1 MYFETCPSGSTQH
14 VVTKGDTLWKLSQSY
29 GVSLQSIIDANSG
42 VNANN
47 LQIGSILCI
56 PTNSPSPTSP
66 HSCPDRTF
74 SYTVHS
80 GDTLWK
86 LSQAYGTS
94 TQSIFD
100 ANPGINPQNL
110 QIGSTLCI
118 PIARTAPAPSV
129 KADSMTSGIP
139 PVTCP
144 NGTFAYAIQSGD
156 TIWRLSQTFGISTQS
171 ILDANPGVNSQ
182 NLQIGST
189 LCIPASQA
197 TPAPSGK
204 AAPPVKTVPMIQT
217 APLTSEMPATCPE
230 GTFAYTIQ
238 SGDTIWRL
246 SQTYGISTQSI
257 LDANPGIN
265 PQNLQIGST
274 LCIPVSQT
282 APVPSGKAA
291 PPVKAV
297 PIIQTAPLTSEMPA
311 SCPKGTFAYT
321 IQSGDTIWRLS
332 QTYGISTQS
341 ILDANPGVNPQNLQ
355 IGSTLCIPASQA
367 TPAPSGKAVSPAQT
381 SQAAPPA
388 KAAPLAPTAPPNPA
402 VSQAAVTSSRHFA
415 YCIKRCDTISDIARN
430 FYVSVQSILNE
441 NPGINPKCLQAGTYL
456 CVPFNCCGE
465 NTWRYTVM
473 SGDTL
478 NRIANKLSVSP
489 SAIMAANPNIDFR
502 HLVHCQ
508 VICIPKD

>member
-14 VVTKGDTLWKLSQSY
+14 VVKEGDTLWKLSQSY

-56 PTNSPSPTSP
+56 PANSASPTSS
-66 HSCPDRTF
+66 HTCPDRTF

-80 GDTLWK
+80 GDTIWK

-94 TQSIFD
+94 TQSILD

-118 PIARTAPAPSV
+118 PIARAVTVPPVKAAPPVTTAPMIQTAPL
-129 KADSMTSGIP
+129 TSGIP
-139 PVTCP
+139 SVTCP
-144 NGTFAYAIQSGD
+144 KGTFGYTIQSGD
-156 TIWRLSQTFGISTQS
+156 TIWKLSQTYGISTQS
-171 ILDANPGVNSQ
+171 ILDTNPGINPQ

-189 LCIPASQA
+189 LCIPVAQA
-197 TPAPSGK
+197 AAPTPPVK
-204 AAPPVKTVPMIQT
+204 AAPPVTTAPMIQT
-217 APLTSEMPATCPE
+217 APLTSGIPSVTCPK
-230 GTFAYTIQ
+230 GTFGYTIQ
-238 SGDTIWRL
+238 SGDTIWKL

-274 LCIPVSQT
+274 LCIPVAQ
-282 APVPSGKAA
+282 AA
-291 PPVKAV
+291 P
-297 PIIQTAPLTSEMPA
+297 I
-311 SCPKGTFAYT
+311 
-321 IQSGDTIWRLS
+321 
-332 QTYGISTQS
+332 
-341 ILDANPGVNPQNLQ
+341 
-355 IGSTLCIPASQA
+355 
-367 TPAPSGKAVSPAQT
+367 PSGKAVSPAQT
-381 SQAAPPA
+381 SQAAPSA
-388 KAAPLAPTAPPNPA
+388 KAAPPTQTSPLTPA
-402 VSQAAVTSSRHFA
+402 VSPAAETPSRHFA

-441 NPGINPKCLQAGTYL
+441 NPGLNPRCLQAGTYL
-456 CVPFNCCGE
+456 CVPFNCRGA

-478 NRIANKLSVSP
+478 NRIANKLSVCP
-489 SAIMAANPNIDFR
+489 SDIVAANPNVDFQ

>member
-14 VVTKGDTLWKLSQSY
+14 VVTKGDTLWKLSQFY

-56 PTNSPSPTSP
+56 PTNSASPTSP

-94 TQSIFD
+94 TQSILD

-139 PVTCP
+139 PATCP
-144 NGTFAYAIQSGD
+144 N
-156 TIWRLSQTFGISTQS
+156 
-171 ILDANPGVNSQ
+171 
-182 NLQIGST
+182 
-189 LCIPASQA
+189 
-197 TPAPSGK
+197 
-204 AAPPVKTVPMIQT
+204 
-217 APLTSEMPATCPE
+217 

-246 SQTYGISTQSI
+246 SQTYGISAQSI

-282 APVPSGKAA
+282 APVPTGKAA
-291 PPVKAV
+291 PPVKTV
-297 PIIQTAPLTSEMPA
+297 PMIQTAPLTSEMPA
-311 SCPKGTFAYT
+311 TCPKGTFAYT

-355 IGSTLCIPASQA
+355 IGSTLCIPASQGA
-367 TPAPSGKAVSPAQT
+367 PAPSGKAVSPAQT

-388 KAAPLAPTAPPNPA
+388 KAAPLAPTASPNPV
-402 VSQAAVTSSRHFA
+402 VSQAAATSSRHFA